1 MTFKGPPRPRQALKA
16 LGVGVDRRVGA
27 GDDRARTRAG
37 PRDPRAD
44 PGAELTRRRERRRVD
59 AREHLRT
66 AHHMFMTMGIEAFA
80 ARTAREPLA
89 TGEKA
94 REWVPE
100 TGGQL
105 TAQERQIARLAR
117 DGLSNQEIGSQLFLS
132 PRTVEYH
139 LTKIFAKL
147 DVRSRKQLARVLASD
162 RNTAQAF

>member
-117 DGLSNQEIGSQLFLS
+117 DGLSNHETDAARTEEIITVKRCSASARAAARGRH
-132 PRTVEYH
+132 PRCARSSSR
-139 LTKIFAKL
+139 TKAC
-147 DVRSRKQLARVLASD
+147 R
-162 RNTAQAF
+162 